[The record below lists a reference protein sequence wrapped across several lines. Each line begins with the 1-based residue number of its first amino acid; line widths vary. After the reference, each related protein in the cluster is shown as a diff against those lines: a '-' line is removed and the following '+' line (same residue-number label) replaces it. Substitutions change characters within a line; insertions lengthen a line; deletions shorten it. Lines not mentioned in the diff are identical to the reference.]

1 MHMANGKERTPL
13 CESSLISRYVLL
25 FVSLR
30 IINPTV
36 CLYFLSNCNSV
47 DFIVVSMRSEIV
59 HLLSSV
65 L

>member
-1 MHMANGKERTPL
+1 MHMANGKERTSL

>member
-1 MHMANGKERTPL
+1 MANGKERTSL

>member
-1 MHMANGKERTPL
+1 M
-13 CESSLISRYVLL
+13 L
-25 FVSLR
+25 FVSLS

-59 HLLSSV
+59 HPLSSV

>member
-1 MHMANGKERTPL
+1 M
-13 CESSLISRYVLL
+13 L
-25 FVSLR
+25 FVSLS

-59 HLLSSV
+59 HPLSSI